1 MTKGGTAKSVALSV
15 PVRCAAA
22 FDERSLEAVLAMIE
36 PTRCRILALLGQ
48 RARLCVGD
56 IAKCFKISR
65 PAISHHLK
73 ILKTSGLVE
82 TEREGQEIYY
92 SARIER
98 ITGLL
103 RALADS
109 LEACCPGRSK

>member
-1 MTKGGTAKSVALSV
+1 MAGFSARAFPIQV
-15 PVRCAAA
+15 PARCAAA

-36 PTRCRILALLGQ
+36 PTRCRILAVLAQ
-48 RARLCVGD
+48 RGRLCVGD
-56 IAKCFKISR
+56 VARGFKISR

-92 SARIER
+92 SARIDR

-109 LEACCPGRSK
+109 LESCCPRSSK

>member
-1 MTKGGTAKSVALSV
+1 MAGLSTKSLPIQLPA
-15 PVRCAAA
+15 RCAAA
-22 FDERSLEAVLAMIE
+22 FDERALEAVLAMIE

-48 RARLCVGD
+48 RGRLCVGD
-56 IAKCFKISR
+56 VAKCFKISR

-92 SARIER
+92 SARIDR

-103 RALADS
+103 RGLADS
-109 LEACCPGRSK
+109 LESCCPRSSK

>member
-1 MTKGGTAKSVALSV
+1 MAGVSAKPFPILV
-15 PVRCAAA
+15 PSRCAAA
-22 FDERSLEAVLAMIE
+22 FDERSLDAVLAMIE
-36 PTRCRILALLGQ
+36 PTRCRILAVLGQ
-48 RARLCVGD
+48 RGRVCVGD
-56 IAKCFKISR
+56 IAKCFNISR

-92 SARIER
+92 SARIDR

-109 LEACCPGRSK
+109 LEACCPRSSK